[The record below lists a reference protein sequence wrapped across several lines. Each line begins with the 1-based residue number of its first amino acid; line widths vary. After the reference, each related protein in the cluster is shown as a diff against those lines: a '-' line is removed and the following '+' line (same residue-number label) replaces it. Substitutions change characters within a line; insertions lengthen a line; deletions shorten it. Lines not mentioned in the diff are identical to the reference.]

1 MVQTYTSDAA
11 VYYRQRYQNMN
22 GQGQYSR
29 QYGNGGNGQVYDGQQ
44 QYSGRSAGR
53 SYGGA
58 KRERTPLSDYVY
70 RLEKGGEQSAAR
82 VQDILSKVYCTVTDI
97 DGFPALRTPYN
108 PDFSQRCKE
117 MGGRYVKMCRCWF
130 FAPEKR
136 QEVCDAVSSYFPDG
150 GRRSSGG
157 QRQYSQ
163 GGSRW
168 QGQNSRQGYQYQQG
182 GQQYRGNTQYQQP
195 RPQPYQ
201 QAQPQGSVSV
211 PSSCPVLSLSAM
223 EQAGRNIDPGIPTAM
238 MEVEDT
244 VFCRAPLDSPF
255 TAEAERCHGIWIAD
269 LCLWALSARLKA
281 QFVPVFNSVSAAL
294 CHNGNRQ

>member
-11 VYYRQRYQNMN
+11 GYYRQRYQNMN

-29 QYGNGGNGQVYDGQQ
+29 QYGNGQVYDGQQ

-82 VQDILSKVYCTVTDI
+82 VQDILGRAYCTVTDI

-136 QEVCDAVSSYFPDG
+136 QEVCEAVSSFFPDG
-150 GRRSSGG
+150 GRRRSGG
-157 QRQYSQ
+157 QGQYA
-163 GGSRW
+163 G
-168 QGQNSRQGYQYQQG
+168 QGQPYQRG

-211 PSSCPVLSLSAM
+211 PSSCPVLTLAAV
-223 EQAGRNIDPGIPTAM
+223 EKAGRDIAPGIPAAM
-238 MEVEDT
+238 IEVNDT

-255 TAEAERCHGIWIAD
+255 TAEAERCRGIWIAD